1 VRGKTLTAEDAEDAG
16 EKQDQELNRQAAKKN
31 ESIHYSLSTMIA
43 QQSIPTLS
51 AHGARVP
58 AIGFG
63 TSQLGNC
70 GEIVANAL
78 RVGYRHIDTAWKYGT
93 EQGVGEGMK
102 ASGVPRGEI
111 FLCTKVSHEYLRA
124 ADFARSVEES
134 LERLQT
140 DYVDLLLVHWPTIDN
155 IPLAE
160 TMGALAKAK
169 REGRARHVGVANFNI
184 ALTEEAMRLC
194 PEPLAVLQAE
204 YHPYLDQ
211 SKVLAFCRKAG
222 LVFMAYCPLGRGRLF
237 TDPVLAEIA
246 RNKGKTLAQVA
257 LRWLVQQGNIAPIPR
272 SSNPQHMAESLQV
285 FDFSLTDEEMKRVH
299 GLARPDG
306 RIANPV
312 GRAPKWD

>member
-1 VRGKTLTAEDAEDAG
+1 MAPSV
-16 EKQDQELNRQAAKKN
+16 
-31 ESIHYSLSTMIA
+31 
-43 QQSIPTLS
+43 PTLS
-51 AHGARVP
+51 SRGARIPV
-58 AIGFG
+58 IGFG

-78 RVGYRHIDTAWKYGT
+78 KVGYRHIDTAWKYGT
-93 EQGVGEGMK
+93 EHGVGEGMK
-102 ASGVPRGEI
+102 ASGVPRQDI
-111 FLCTKVSHEYLRA
+111 FLVTKVSHEYLRA
-124 ADFARSVEES
+124 AAFAKSVEES

-140 DYVDLLLVHWPTIDN
+140 DYVDLLFVHWPAIDGT
-155 IPLAE
+155 PLAE

-169 REGRARHVGVANFNI
+169 REGKARHVGVANFNI

-237 TDPVLAEIA
+237 SDPVLSEIA
-246 RNKGKTLAQVA
+246 RNRGKSLAQIA
-257 LRWLVQQGNIAPIPR
+257 LRWLIQQGNIAPIPR
-272 SSNPQHMAESLQV
+272 SANPQHMAESLDV
-285 FDFSLTDEEMKRVH
+285 FNFTLTDEEMQRIHALK
-299 GLARPDG
+299 RPDG
-306 RIANPV
+306 RIANPK